1 MSPKLGQKI
10 KDNPK
15 DIMLRTRIDKE
26 TMEKLEFSAEKFGV
40 SKAEVVRNGLENEY
54 QKARNI

>member
-15 DIMLRTRIDKE
+15 DIMIRTRIDKE
-26 TMEKLEFSAEKFGV
+26 TMEKLEFAAGRFGI
-40 SKAEVVRNGLENEY
+40 SKAEVVRNGIESEY
-54 QKARNI
+54 QKAKKI

>member
-15 DIMLRTRIDKE
+15 DIMLRNSIDKE
-26 TMEKLEFSAEKFGV
+26 TMEK
-40 SKAEVVRNGLENEY
+40 
-54 QKARNI
+54 

>member
-40 SKAEVVRNGLENEY
+40 SKAEVVRHGIENEY